1 MIKESPIG
9 ETVNLKHDKEIDIA
23 TAGNRFAKKWKN
35 NRLQYQSSLNR
46 FQLPHGRRN
55 FR

>member
-23 TAGNRFAKKWKN
+23 TAGNRFDKKMEKQIAYN
-35 NRLQYQSSLNR
+35 IRVR
-46 FQLPHGRRN
+46 
-55 FR
+55 